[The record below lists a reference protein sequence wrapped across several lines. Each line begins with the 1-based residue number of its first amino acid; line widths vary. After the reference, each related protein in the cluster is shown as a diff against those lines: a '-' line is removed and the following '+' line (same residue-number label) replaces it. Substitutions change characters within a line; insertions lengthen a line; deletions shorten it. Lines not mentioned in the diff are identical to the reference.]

1 MSVLIKEVDKELYA
15 KFKSKAALKGLRI
28 NEAFTEAI
36 IQWLAEGAIKD
47 TKNLMRQQNNATFRR
62 IFPDLVKDHEGKWV
76 VISEGLMIG
85 IFGDRKAAIKAVIE
99 NKLEDKC
106 NIVSPISNKKRTTR
120 LGLRRI

>member
-28 NEAFTEAI
+28 NEAFAEAI
-36 IQWLAEGAIKD
+36 IQWLAEDAIKD

-62 IFPDLVKDHEGKWV
+62 IFPDLVKNHEGKWV